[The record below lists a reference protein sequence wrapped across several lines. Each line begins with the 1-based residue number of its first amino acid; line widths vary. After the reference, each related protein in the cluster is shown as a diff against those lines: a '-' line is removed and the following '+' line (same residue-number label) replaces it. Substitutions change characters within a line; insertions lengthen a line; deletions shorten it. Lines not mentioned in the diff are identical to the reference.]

1 MDTKNWLVLVKA
13 MKTGGAMSSP
23 GQKEGWHT
31 VRTTDGWME
40 KTTFKWLRNNK
51 VSYVQLTE
59 TCTVMFN

>member
-23 GQKEGWHT
+23 GQKERWHT
-31 VRTTDGWME
+31 GRTTDGWME